1 MQYCSLGSTCFR
13 VSRLCF
19 GTLTLGYLGADLPL
33 AQGAALLREAL
44 ELGVNFIDTAQY
56 YANYNYIRRA
66 LLAWPGDLVIASKT
80 YARDDPGI
88 MAAIEEARQVL
99 NRERIEIFLL
109 HEEADAQALQA
120 DLPALECLHQAKDKG
135 LIGAVGIST
144 HSAEAAALAAR
155 LPEVEVIHPLINQ
168 RGIGIIGGGLAD
180 MIGALELAKA
190 RGKGVYGMKAIGG
203 GSLINEAEKHLLW
216 AFSRPYLD
224 AVAIGMRQKSEL
236 LTNIAWLMGQDSPEE
251 KEIRKIP
258 RLLRLEPGNVCTAC
272 GRCAGR
278 CSQHAL
284 IIAEGRLQW
293 QQEKCLLCG
302 YCIPACPH
310 FYLSIV

>member
-1 MQYCSLGSTCFR
+1 MQYCSLGSTCFT

-19 GTLTLGYLGADLPL
+19 GSLTLGYLGANLPL
-33 AQGAALLREAL
+33 LQGAALLREAL

-66 LLAWPGDLVIASKT
+66 LQGWSCDVVIAAKT
-80 YARDDPGI
+80 YARDEAGI
-88 MAAIEEARQVL
+88 IAAIEEARHEL
-99 NRERIEIFLL
+99 DREQIEIFLL
-109 HEEADAQALQA
+109 HEEAGGGALQA
-120 DLPALECLHQAKDKG
+120 DLPALECLHRVKARG

-144 HSAEAAALAAR
+144 HSAEAARLAAR

-180 MIGALELAKA
+180 MIEALELAKA
-190 RGKGVYGMKAIGG
+190 QGKAIYGMKAIGG
-203 GSLINEAEKHLLW
+203 GSLISEAEKHLIW

-224 AVAIGMRQKSEL
+224 AVAVGMRQKSEL
-236 LTNIAWLMGQDSPEE
+236 ITNIAWLMGQDSSEGNR
-251 KEIRKIP
+251 IANIP
-258 RLLRLEPGNVCTAC
+258 RQLRLEPGNVCTAC
-272 GRCAGR
+272 GCCTGR
-278 CSQHAL
+278 CSQQAL

-293 QQEKCLLCG
+293 KKEKCLLCG